1 LRKKE
6 RKENGEKREEVE
18 VEVRG
23 RGSRSKSTGE
33 KTLTTTSFRGRSM
46 EGHRFVTLPAPAD
59 ASARIIPC
67 PIPWV
72 DPVTRATRPARDIEA
87 EGEWQRERERGRE
100 RERKQRESRRNRE
113 REGERGRER
122 ERERE
127 KGKNFQSERKNDV
140 RASSRPLKLTQHL
153 EKPSTEPPCCF
164 VLRYVL
170 CLLYHDDSLPF
181 GRRDHRGDPALW
193 HQVRRESWGLEA
205 QGDREEH

>member
-1 LRKKE
+1 MRKKE

-100 RERKQRESRRNRE
+100 SERKQRESRRNRE

-127 KGKNFQSERKNDV
+127 RKAKTFKAREKMTFERALDLSSSLNILKNPRPNPLVVLFCV
-140 RASSRPLKLTQHL
+140 TSSA
-153 EKPSTEPPCCF
+153 CF
-164 VLRYVL
+164 TMTIRSHSDAGTIAEIPHY
-170 CLLYHDDSLPF
+170 
-181 GRRDHRGDPALW
+181 GIR
-193 HQVRRESWGLEA
+193 
-205 QGDREEH
+205 

>member
-1 LRKKE
+1 LSLYLLLPMPARGSSPA
-6 RKENGEKREEVE
+6 RYPGSTPS
-18 VEVRG
+18 RG
-23 RGSRSKSTGE
+23 RRALPG
-33 KTLTTTSFRGRSM
+33 TL
-46 EGHRFVTLPAPAD
+46 
-59 ASARIIPC
+59 
-67 PIPWV
+67 
-72 DPVTRATRPARDIEA
+72 
-87 EGEWQRERERGRE
+87 
-100 RERKQRESRRNRE
+100 KQRESGRERE
-113 REGERGRER
+113 REGERGRGSRERAEETEREREREGER